1 MKIFLARFLTMLCL
15 APLVLADTVILK
27 DGRSFEGTFKS
38 KTAEGVIFDADGIEL
53 KLSNEDIDKIEVGR
67 GDNAQVSAPKPEA
80 ATGGEP
86 ATKQVAAGTA
96 IKVKLNSPLSTSQH
110 SVGHQFTATLAGAI
124 TNGSTVVVPEGSE
137 VYGTITEA
145 KASRRLAGEA
155 SFIFTLTQVKTEGK
169 LYDIK
174 TTSINA
180 YTDPTLQKSLG
191 QVARGAAIG
200 GLADGSSGA
209 RTGAKVGA
217 GMAIL
222 SKGNQVSIPAGTIVD
237 FNIIAPVIID

>member
-1 MKIFLARFLTMLCL
+1 MKAYLTCCLTTLCL
-15 APLVLADTVILK
+15 APLVFADTVVLK

-53 KLSNEDIDKIEVGR
+53 KLSNEDIEKIEMGN
-67 GDNAQVSAPKPEA
+67 GDDAQVSAPKPEA
-80 ATGGEP
+80 ATGTEP
-86 ATKQVAAGTA
+86 TGKQVAAGTA
-96 IKVKLNSPLSTSQH
+96 IKVKLNSPLSTAQH
-110 SVGHQFTATLAGAI
+110 SAGHQFTATLAGAI

-145 KASRRLAGEA
+145 NASRRLAGKA

-174 TTSINA
+174 TSSINA

-217 GMAIL
+217 GMAVL
-222 SKGNQVSIPAGTIVD
+222 SRGNQVSIPAGTLVD
-237 FNIIAPVIID
+237 FDIIAPVTID